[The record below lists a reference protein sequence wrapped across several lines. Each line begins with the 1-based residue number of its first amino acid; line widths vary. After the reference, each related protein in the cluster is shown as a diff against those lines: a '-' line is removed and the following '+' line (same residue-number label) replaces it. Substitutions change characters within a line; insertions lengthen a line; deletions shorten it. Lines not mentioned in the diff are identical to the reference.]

1 MYALEQEPEKGGRMK
16 RFGVG
21 IAVVIAIFLGLVFGS
36 RNIVPAARALTEVV
50 ELNVIDEPDLP
61 KPKDEPPPP
70 PPPPPDAPKPK
81 PKMEPSA
88 VPAPPDAPPPPSDAP
103 PPSDQV
109 GLDADSFGTGS
120 GGAAFAVGS
129 TQMGTPGTAARST
142 AAPVIEEQKLAPKP
156 QIIEARPHASNGSP
170 KYNERARKLGIQG
183 LMVIEAD
190 IDVTG
195 KVTRAVVRGK
205 LDPQLD
211 AIAHQAVLGWRF
223 DPATLAGRAVAS
235 TKFLRIRFQLE

>member
-1 MYALEQEPEKGGRMK
+1 MK

-21 IAVVIAIFLGLVFGS
+21 IGVVIAIFLALVFGS
-36 RNIVPAARALTEVV
+36 KNIVPAARALTEVV
-50 ELNVIDEPDLP
+50 ELNVIDEAELP

-70 PPPPPDAPKPK
+70 APPAPEAPKPK
-81 PKMEPSA
+81 PKLAPSA
-88 VPAPPDAPPPPSDAP
+88 VPAPPDAPPPPSDAPP

-120 GGAAFAVGS
+120 GGAAFAIGS
-129 TQMGTPGTAARST
+129 TQMGTPGTSARSSSV
-142 AAPVIEEQKLAPKP
+142 PLVEEQKLAPKP
-156 QIIEARPHASNGSP
+156 QIIEARPHSSNGTP
-170 KYNERARKLGIQG
+170 KYNARARKLGIQG

-190 IDVTG
+190 IDATG
-195 KVTRAVVRGK
+195 KVTRAVVRGR

-211 AIAHQAVLGWRF
+211 TIARQAVLGWRF
-223 DPATLAGRAVAS
+223 DPATLAGRPVPS